1 MNSLFDIMLSKPLP
15 DAWLRGLIFASFTL
29 HMVFVLLTLGTAI
42 LSVYYFIDARWTG
55 KPEELRM
62 DKRILKTFMAHKSL
76 AVVLGVAPLLL
87 IQIGF
92 TVPFFTGVNLL
103 APLWMLVIVFLVV
116 AFLSFDA
123 LGYKMYVHP
132 YLHLAF
138 GIIALLL
145 LLAVPAVF
153 VGILVVAE
161 NPEKWLTII
170 SSGYKLRGSLA
181 LHWLFRYLHV
191 LGAAVVFGAAFHY
204 FFSAKDETEK
214 RSLLKW
220 IIAGILLQIILGTTL
235 YSSLLEKPD
244 YITNASLFIGVVGV
258 ALLLWI
264 IYLNV
269 GKKSTLDI
277 RTVLPLLM
285 LILIPMLLARQFI
298 QYKKF
303 LPLEKQLQA
312 NAQAYQKEL
321 QPYSQEA
328 LNKYKDDLKVVYDN
342 GETIYSKSCAFCHG
356 EKADGIGPEAKNLTI
371 PPEDISAIRTTR
383 THLHKILVEGVS
395 GSAMPY
401 FTFFDRY
408 KIDSLIDYLD
418 KKYHVLSLPE
428 PLPVKISDTALQQA
442 QKIYNETCSVCHGM
456 DGRGSALSKGFQP
469 QPPDFTVYSLS
480 PKRAF
485 DVITKGYPGTAMP
498 SFSNLPE
505 EVRWSLVKIINDK
518 RIPELTG
525 RGKRRK

>member
-1 MNSLFDIMLSKPLP
+1 MLSKPLP
-15 DAWLRGLIFASFTL
+15 DAWLRGLLFASFTL

-55 KPEELRM
+55 KPKELRM

-103 APLWMLVIVFLVV
+103 APLWMLIIVFLIV
-116 AFLSFDA
+116 AFLSFDT
-123 LGYKMYVHP
+123 LGHKINVHP
-132 YLHLAF
+132 YLHMVF
-138 GIIALLL
+138 GIIALVS
-145 LLAVPAVF
+145 LLAVPAIF
-153 VGILVVAE
+153 VAILVTAE

-170 SSGYKLRGSLA
+170 SSGHKLRGSLA

-204 FFSAKDETEK
+204 FFSTKDEAEK

-220 IIAGILLQIILGTTL
+220 IVVGILLQIILGITL

-264 IYLNV
+264 IYLNM

-303 LPLEKQLQA
+303 LPLEKQLQT
-312 NAQAYQKEL
+312 NAQAYQKQL

-328 LNKYKDDLKVVYDN
+328 LDRYKDDLKVVYDN

-356 EKADGIGPEAKNLTI
+356 EKADGIGPEAKNLAI

-401 FTFFDRY
+401 FTFFDRD
-408 KIDSLIDYLD
+408 KLNSLMDYMD
-418 KKYHVLSLPE
+418 RRYHVLSPPE
-428 PLPVKISDTALQQA
+428 AVPVSVSKPAMEQA
-442 QKIYNETCSVCHGM
+442 NSIYSQTCAGCHGM
-456 DGRGSALSKGFQP
+456 DGKGSKLSQGFKP
-469 QPPDFTVYSLS
+469 RPPDFTVYSLS

-485 DVITKGYPGTAMP
+485 EVISNSYPGTMMP
-498 SFSNLPE
+498 AFGSLSE
-505 EVRWSLVKIINDK
+505 EVRWGLVKIVNEK
-518 RIPELTG
+518 RAVP
-525 RGKRRK
+525 